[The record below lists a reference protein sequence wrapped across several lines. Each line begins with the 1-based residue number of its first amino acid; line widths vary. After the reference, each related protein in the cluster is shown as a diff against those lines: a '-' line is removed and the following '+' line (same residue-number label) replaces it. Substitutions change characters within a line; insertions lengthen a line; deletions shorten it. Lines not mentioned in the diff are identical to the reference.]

1 MAEQTNMHKLE
12 LKWRVF
18 FIIAVGILISTLD
31 SSILNIANPSIAREF
46 GVELQDIQWVVNA
59 YLLVIT
65 STLIF
70 FGRLGDIRGSNR
82 IFTWGFM
89 VFALGS
95 LGCSLSRS
103 LMILVGMRIL
113 QGLGASM
120 MMATGIG
127 IVSNVFPDAER
138 GKSLGLTGTM
148 VALGNMLGPSVGGL
162 LLASF
167 KWPVIFLINI
177 PIGIAGFYLGY
188 RYLPKEDRE
197 GEKSSFDLPGT
208 AILAVVV
215 TTLLLALSG
224 DALDIYL
231 LGASLMG
238 LAALCWWE
246 RKAPAPLLD
255 FDLFRN
261 QTFVVGNL
269 VAVVAYSTHNS
280 VVFLLP
286 FYLEAIQGLS
296 PANSG
301 LIMTTAPIV
310 MAFAAPLAGHLSDRY
325 GSLPIT
331 AMSLGL
337 LAGAFAMFSFLRADS
352 PIFFIMAALAVM
364 GLAMGSFGSPNTSS
378 ILGSMPKEK
387 AGYGGGFISTNRNLS
402 YSLGISLS
410 VLVFGLVFDRQSITF
425 DYQTA
430 FMDALHTVQ
439 SGAGVLV
446 AITWL
451 LWVVYH
457 LRRRRNRESTP
468 ERLFQD

>member
-1 MAEQTNMHKLE
+1 MHKLE

-103 LMILVGMRIL
+103 LMILVGMRIW

-138 GKSLGLTGTM
+138 GKALGLTGTV

-162 LLASF
+162 LLAGF
-167 KWPVIFLINI
+167 RWPVIFLINI
-177 PIGIAGFYLGY
+177 PIGIAGFYLAY
-188 RYLPKEDRE
+188 QYLPKEDRQE
-197 GEKSSFDLPGT
+197 EKNSFDLPGT
-208 AILAVVV
+208 ALLAVVM
-215 TTLLLALSG
+215 TTLLLALSADTLG
-224 DALDIYL
+224 IYL
-231 LGASLMG
+231 LGGSLMG
-238 LAALCWWE
+238 LIALCWWE

-269 VAVVAYSTHNS
+269 VAAVAYSTHNS
-280 VVFLLP
+280 IIFLLP
-286 FYLEAIQGLS
+286 FYLESIRGLP

-310 MAFAAPLAGHLSDRY
+310 MALAAPLAGHLSDRY
-325 GSLPIT
+325 GSPPIT

-337 LAGAFAMFSFLRADS
+337 LAGAFAMFSLVQADS
-352 PIFFIMAALAVM
+352 PVFYIMAALALM

-378 ILGSMPKEK
+378 ILGSIPKEK

-410 VLVFGLVFDRQSITF
+410 VLLFSLVFDRQSVIL

-430 FMDALHTVQ
+430 FMDALHTVHT
-439 SGAGVLV
+439 GAGVLV
-446 AITWL
+446 AVIWL
-451 LWVVYH
+451 LWVAYH
-457 LRRRRNRESTP
+457 LRRRKRESTP
-468 ERLFQD
+468 ERLSQR

>member
-1 MAEQTNMHKLE
+1 MPKLE

-18 FIIAVGILISTLD
+18 LIIAVGILIATLD

-46 GVELQDIQWVVNA
+46 GVEINDVQWVVNA
-59 YLLVIT
+59 YLLVVT
-65 STLIF
+65 ATLIS
-70 FGRLGDIRGSNR
+70 FGRLGDIKGSNR
-82 IFTWGFM
+82 IYTWGFL

-95 LGCSLSRS
+95 LGCSMATNLPMLIGTR
-103 LMILVGMRIL
+103 VF

-127 IVSNVFPDAER
+127 IVSNIFPDAER
-138 GKSLGLTGTM
+138 GRALGLTGTI

-167 KWPVIFLINI
+167 RWPVIFLINI

-197 GEKSSFDLPGT
+197 GEKSPFDLPGT
-208 AILAVVV
+208 FILALML

-224 DALDIYL
+224 ERLNVYL
-231 LGASLMG
+231 LGTSLLG
-238 LAALCWWE
+238 LIALCWWE
-246 RKAPAPLLD
+246 RKAAAPLLD
-255 FDLFRN
+255 FELFHNR
-261 QTFVVGNL
+261 TFVVGNL

-280 VVFLLP
+280 ILFLLP

-296 PANSG
+296 PVNSG

-310 MAFAAPLAGHLSDRY
+310 MAVAAPLAGHLSDRR
-325 GSLPIT
+325 GSSPMT

-337 LAGAFAMFSFLRADS
+337 LAGAFALFSLLRAES
-352 PIFFIMAALAVM
+352 PILFIIAALAVM

-387 AGYGGGFISTNRNLS
+387 AGYGGGFVSTNRNLS

-410 VLVFGLVFDRQSITF
+410 VLFFSLVFNRRSMTF

-430 FMDALHTVQ
+430 FMDALHTVHT
-439 SGAGVLV
+439 GAGILV
-446 AITWL
+446 AITCL

-457 LRRRRNRESTP
+457 LRRRHGRESVA
-468 ERLFQD
+468 EQDTI

>member
-1 MAEQTNMHKLE
+1 MQKLE

-18 FIIAVGILISTLD
+18 LIIAVGILISTLD

-65 STLIF
+65 ATLIF
-70 FGRLGDIRGSNR
+70 FGRLGDIKGSNR
-82 IFTWGFM
+82 IFTWGFL
-89 VFALGS
+89 VFAVGS
-95 LGCSLSRS
+95 LGCSMATNLPMLIATR
-103 LMILVGMRIL
+103 VF

-127 IVSNVFPDAER
+127 IVSNIFPDAER
-138 GKSLGLTGTM
+138 GRALGLTGTI
-148 VALGNMLGPSVGGL
+148 VAMGNMLGPSVGGL
-162 LLASF
+162 LLANF
-167 KWPVIFLINI
+167 KWPIIFLINI
-177 PIGIAGFYLGY
+177 PIGLAGFYLGY
-188 RYLPKEDRE
+188 RYLPKEYRDAER
-197 GEKSSFDLPGT
+197 SSFDLPGT
-208 AILAVVV
+208 VLLAAAV
-215 TTLLLALSG
+215 TSLLLALSG
-224 DALDIYL
+224 DRLDLYL
-231 LGASLMG
+231 LGASLMA
-238 LAALCWWE
+238 LIALCWWE
-246 RKAPAPLLD
+246 RKAPLPLLD

-261 QTFVVGNL
+261 RTFVVGNL

-325 GSLPIT
+325 GSPPIT

-337 LAGAFAMFSFLRADS
+337 LAGSFALFSLLRVDS
-352 PIFFIMAALAVM
+352 PIIFIMAALAVM

-410 VLVFGLVFDRQSITF
+410 VLLFSLVFDRQSISF

-439 SGAGVLV
+439 TGAGVLV
-446 AITWL
+446 AVTWL
-451 LWVVYH
+451 LWVAYH
-457 LRRRRNRESTP
+457 LRRHSNQEPIRERDTV
-468 ERLFQD
+468 

>member
-1 MAEQTNMHKLE
+1 MHKLE

-138 GKSLGLTGTM
+138 GKALGLTGTM